1 MVCPAPWVSAQLP
14 HLCVQL
20 VPEQSVRTLEH
31 LNMFDLGVGEG
42 SQWSYSLPVRG
53 GEGEMLEVC
62 LSKWWASLGGLE
74 IELSI
79 CLQGAGLVGQQ
90 AMVRRRVLTLA
101 RRNPKI
107 IEPSS
112 SFPPLT

>member
-1 MVCPAPWVSAQLP
+1 MDSSAWCAPPPGSQRSFLISVD
-14 HLCVQL
+14 CVQL

-31 LNMFDLGVGEG
+31 LKMFNLGVGEG

-53 GEGEMLEVC
+53 GEGEMLELC
-62 LSKWWASLGGLE
+62 LE